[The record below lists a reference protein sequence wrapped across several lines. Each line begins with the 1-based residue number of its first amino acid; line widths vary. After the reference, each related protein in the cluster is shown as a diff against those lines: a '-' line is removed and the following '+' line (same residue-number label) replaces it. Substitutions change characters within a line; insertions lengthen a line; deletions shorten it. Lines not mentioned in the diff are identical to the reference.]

1 MVLRKNPPPGIH
13 VPSRARNGSDPRSL
27 QSRSSTSPRSVAQ
40 QQSSRKDSWELDTD
54 SIYSPDLRTS
64 PAFDLMP
71 LEEAQK
77 SPVASSSPWED
88 ELVERPM
95 GVAHMTGGLQQ
106 LPGGSNNAAY
116 QHTGSSIQSSD
127 DGFQKQPSAG
137 ESALGTSPQRFRSNN
152 PFLRAR
158 NSSPNP
164 WEDGSQRERL
174 PSHSEQS
181 SSIPNLP
188 PDQSER
194 NSQSKFSCNGHAYRL
209 MLTSQ
214 SFRDYPHDSALVD
227 IRPTRRSMESA

>member
-27 QSRSSTSPRSVAQ
+27 QSRSSTSPRSATQ
-40 QQSSRKDSWELDTD
+40 QQSSRKDSWEIDTD

-88 ELVERPM
+88 ELVERPVGM
-95 GVAHMTGGLQQ
+95 AHITGASQQ
-106 LPGGSNNAAY
+106 MLGGSNDVAY
-116 QHTGSSIQSSD
+116 QHTGSSLQSGT
-127 DGFQKQPSAG
+127 DGYQKQPSAG

-164 WEDGSQRERL
+164 WEDNNQRERL
-174 PSHSEQS
+174 PSQSEQT
-181 SSIPNLP
+181 SSISNLP

-194 NSQSKFSCNGHAYRL
+194 NSQSKF
-209 MLTSQ
+209 
-214 SFRDYPHDSALVD
+214 FV
-227 IRPTRRSMESA
+227 

>member
-1 MVLRKNPPPGIH
+1 MVLRKNPPPGIN
-13 VPSRARNGSDPRSL
+13 VPSRARNGSDSRSVV
-27 QSRSSTSPRSVAQ
+27 SRSSTSPRSATH

-88 ELVERPM
+88 ELVERPVGM
-95 GVAHMTGGLQQ
+95 AHITGVSQQ
-106 LPGGSNNAAY
+106 IPGGPNNAAY

-127 DGFQKQPSAG
+127 DGFRKQLSAG

-152 PFLRAR
+152 PFLRAQ

-164 WEDGSQRERL
+164 WEDNSQRERL

-181 SSIPNLP
+181 SSVSNMPT
-188 PDQSER
+188 DQSER
-194 NSQSKFSCNGHAYRL
+194 NSQSKFSCNYSCQQFDVNFPKLQGL
-209 MLTSQ
+209 S
-214 SFRDYPHDSALVD
+214 P
-227 IRPTRRSMESA
+227 